1 MGSARMNWR
10 PSSRR
15 SGLQRDHLDLSE
27 GNLVHRDRPA
37 SHGDHCRH
45 ERNANASSTAAL
57 RVLHAARARR
67 RIIAPRPRL
76 QAGAGCRRRPFAK
89 PRTDCDEG
97 PSRIK
102 GGGDLE
108 AAVAQH
114 NPVTSELV
122 AASIE
127 RSSPASGSLPSTQSA
142 PHAAEP
148 NYRPNRAEITI
159 HLRS

>member
-1 MGSARMNWR
+1 MDGFGPHELETFISTLGAPMR
-10 PSSRR
+10 SSRFVGREFGPTR
-15 SGLQRDHLDLSE
+15 SAES
-27 GNLVHRDRPA
+27 

-76 QAGAGCRRRPFAK
+76 QAGTKCRRRPFAK

-108 AAVAQH
+108 ADIEQQHPSNERTRCRIDRAQFPRMGFTARH
-114 NPVTSELV
+114 AKC
-122 AASIE
+122 AA
-127 RSSPASGSLPSTQSA
+127 R
-142 PHAAEP
+142 
-148 NYRPNRAEITI
+148 YRAELPPRIAQK
-159 HLRS
+159 